1 MEIIFGPSV
10 AVGGVVWGG
19 GDVGDV
25 GDVGGVEDVGDVGDV
40 GRGTCGIGGMS
51 EWIRTIR
58 VSMRRRVKK
67 TERDIWNKNEYLE

>member
-1 MEIIFGPSV
+1 
-10 AVGGVVWGG
+10 
-19 GDVGDV
+19 VGDV

-67 TERDIWNKNEYLE
+67 TERDIWNKNEYLEWNKSPKVVGMILQKAG